1 MKKTGLLLSLLTLLW
16 YCGSAQTPVQTDLR
30 SFLPAVGRIEA
41 AGYDSHVE
49 LRWPAV
55 SGAESYAV
63 YLLRDGK
70 KSLRGETP
78 NLYYLDFV
86 AGLGRNAVYTYRVA
100 ALGADGKQLSETPQV
115 SASISDFSDE
125 QLQQMVQRYTF
136 RYFWDFADPLTGLAY
151 ERSNDKRA
159 DCITTGGSGFGVMGI
174 VAGVRNGF
182 VTRPEAVARLTKIV
196 GALEK
201 LPRFHGAWAHWY
213 NTRTGQPYHFSE
225 KDNGGDLVETAFL
238 VQGLLAA
245 QGYFDGNDAAEK
257 ALRDRI
263 EQLWREVEW
272 SHYTQGQNA
281 LYWHWS
287 PDYGFAMNHPIKG
300 YDETFVTYSLAAAS
314 PTFPIDKQVYDDCWV
329 NRKEGEFFCAT
340 DFYGIMLPLGKRA
353 QMGGPLFWVH
363 YSYTGLDPRGLADR
377 FANYWEQNR
386 RYTLVDRAYCIDNPY
401 RWVGYGPDFWGLTAC
416 DALPEGYRA
425 HTPGVGEDFG
435 TIAPTAAL
443 SSMPYTP
450 EESMAVLKNLYRNL
464 GSVAFGIMGFYDAVN
479 LSLGEPRST
488 ESYIAIDQGPIL
500 VMIENHRNATVWNA
514 FMKKNDIRRGLDRL
528 GFTINHKT
536 IEYTK

>member
-1 MKKTGLLLSLLTLLW
+1 
-16 YCGSAQTPVQTDLR
+16 
-30 SFLPAVGRIEA
+30 
-41 AGYDSHVE
+41 
-49 LRWPAV
+49 
-55 SGAESYAV
+55 
-63 YLLRDGK
+63 
-70 KSLRGETP
+70 
-78 NLYYLDFV
+78 
-86 AGLGRNAVYTYRVA
+86 
-100 ALGADGKQLSETPQV
+100 
-115 SASISDFSDE
+115 
-125 QLQQMVQRYTF
+125 MVQRYTF

-245 QGYFDGNDAAEK
+245 QGYLFLTATTPQRKRCATGSNNCGARWNGAII
-257 ALRDRI
+257 RR
-263 EQLWREVEW
+263 
-272 SHYTQGQNA
+272 GQNA

-300 YDETFVTYSLAAAS
+300 YDETFVTYILAAAS
-314 PTFPIDKQVYDDCWV
+314 PTFPIDKKVYDDCWV

-340 DFYGIMLPLGKRA
+340 DFTASCCRSANGRRWAGRCSGCTPTRDSTRA
-353 QMGGPLFWVH
+353 GWP
-363 YSYTGLDPRGLADR
+363 TGLQTTGNKPPLLTGRPRLSTTR
-377 FANYWEQNR
+377 
-386 RYTLVDRAYCIDNPY
+386 TV
-401 RWVGYGPDFWGLTAC
+401 RWDTALDFWGLTAST
-416 DALPEGYRA
+416 LPEGYRA
-425 HTPGVGEDFG
+425 HTPASAGLR

-464 GSVAFGIMGFYDAVN
+464 GSVAFGIMGFYD
-479 LSLGEPRST
+479 G
-488 ESYIAIDQGPIL
+488 
-500 VMIENHRNATVWNA
+500 
-514 FMKKNDIRRGLDRL
+514 
-528 GFTINHKT
+528 
-536 IEYTK
+536 